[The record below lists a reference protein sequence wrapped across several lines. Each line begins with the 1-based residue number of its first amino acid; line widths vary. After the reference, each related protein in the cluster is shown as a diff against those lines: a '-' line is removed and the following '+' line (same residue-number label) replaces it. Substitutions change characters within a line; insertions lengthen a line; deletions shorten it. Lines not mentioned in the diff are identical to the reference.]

1 MKRAV
6 RSETSLGQ
14 LGEFGLIDRIA
25 ARFGHGAATGQG
37 REAFLGIGDDCT
49 VLQAGFWTGE
59 RPTGASFDLADDR
72 LNDRQ
77 RDRQWDGQRDL
88 PGENAPLLLATTDLL
103 LEGSH
108 FRMDWTTPDDLGR
121 KSLAVN
127 LSDIAAMGG
136 TPFGALLA
144 IGLPPG
150 IPLDWV
156 DRFLD
161 GVHELC
167 REHGVELLGGD
178 TTQSRHGV
186 VIDFTVLGRVG
197 ADQIRLRSH
206 ARPGD
211 VVAMTGWPGESGAGL
226 AWLLE
231 NLRAGASDRR
241 EGESLALPDPTHPP
255 NPGPADPALARML
268 RAHHNPR
275 VFVREGAFLGRI
287 DGVGA
292 MLDLSD
298 GLLSDAGHIARRSGC
313 DVRLDAE
320 NLPISDALRTVCA
333 RHGWD
338 PLRLALS
345 AGEDYG
351 LLFTLRPDQ
360 ADSVL
365 DAYESAFGERPARI
379 GRIEPCAQQATPAVR
394 LWKNGEPWE
403 VSWHGF
409 DHFRS

>member
-1 MKRAV
+1 MKRDA
-6 RSETSLGQ
+6 RSGNGLGQ

-25 ARFGHGAATGQG
+25 ARFGHDEGTGPEG
-37 REAFLGIGDDCT
+37 EAFLGIGDDCT
-49 VLQAGFWTGE
+49 VLPVGFWTGSE
-59 RPTGASFDLADDR
+59 RAGAPIDLADDR

-77 RDRQWDGQRDL
+77 GDL

-108 FRMDWTTPDDLGR
+108 FRIDWTTPDDLGR

-150 IPLDWV
+150 LSLDWV

-161 GVHELC
+161 GVHALC

-231 NLRAGASDRR
+231 NEPAGTSGGTAGEAAAVSPTSNLRDQAA
-241 EGESLALPDPTHPP
+241 
-255 NPGPADPALARML
+255 ADPELARLL

-275 VFVREGAFLGRI
+275 VFVREGAFLGRT

-333 RHGWD
+333 RKDWD

-351 LLFTLRPDQ
+351 LLFTLRPEL

-379 GRIEPCAQQATPAVR
+379 GRIEPCAQHATPAVR
-394 LWKNGEPWE
+394 LWKNSEPWE